1 MKVELRCPAC
11 NSIGFIEVSEEEL
24 NNVSRGLL
32 AVNVSEDIICQHTF
46 VAYVDKN
53 LNVRDCFIADFHIEI
68 PDMASTQAIE
78 GEDISKTDKIDL
90 VLIKLNMPASL
101 IAYVLKSI
109 LFGQKF
115 VIVNDQNYLYEHI
128 KLFIEYLTENSFKT
142 NYEIV
147 PREEYLNK
155 KKEFKDHIVFEG
167 NEVLND
173 KNKILTDKEISVE
186 RTIIEKFLSEADE
199 RSSLIIL
206 KNEIQKAYKLSEK
219 IMEFVDNFE
228 GKEIQSKKILDYLS
242 TEENIVIKIPYLR
255 FLIDIVENYFNVKVP
270 ISSDISNFLGFL

>member
-128 KLFIEYLTENSFKT
+128 ELFIEYLTENSFKT

-155 KKEFKDHIVFEG
+155 KKELKDYIVFEG

-206 KNEIQKAYKLSEK
+206 KNEVQKAYRLSEK